1 MENLSKT
8 MNRQQL
14 YELLRLDPRKV
25 ADPVEFWAL
34 YATSFY
40 ERLFAKVDDP
50 DLVEK
55 MYNHLKQSPKLNRKA
70 VEALTFFYKLRMDEL
85 ENPDFWDRQS
95 GKIKENMKAKF
106 VNENNDWE
114 QSRDHL
120 YNRID
125 YDELEKESSG
135 ADLLWRVS
143 ELDQDGRRAIRHW
156 GIWKAANADEAR
168 QLAADH
174 YKNKEMVTTGF
185 YEAREIE
192 QSQLDE
198 ERQRLE
204 RAISDLKLMNESLN
218 ESMSRYCDIYKT
230 NDGKWY
236 MDLANEEYGEWD
248 DCTTYGPFN
257 SEEAADR
264 YLSDNHSNP
273 GGMGV
278 DDSGDREVPTESP
291 NGSRVVNPR
300 SGGGGRMMM
309 GGYGRRW

>member
-1 MENLSKT
+1 

-40 ERLFAKVDDP
+40 ERLFAKIDDTEE
-50 DLVEK
+50 VEEVYQRMK
-55 MYNHLKQSPKLNRKA
+55 RSPKLNRKA

-95 GKIKENMKAKF
+95 GKIKENMKA
-106 VNENNDWE
+106 
-114 QSRDHL
+114 RL
-120 YNRID
+120 
-125 YDELEKESSG
+125 
-135 ADLLWRVS
+135 VS
-143 ELDQDGRRAIRHW
+143 
-156 GIWKAANADEAR
+156 
-168 QLAADH
+168 
-174 YKNKEMVTTGF
+174 
-185 YEAREIE
+185 
-192 QSQLDE
+192 
-198 ERQRLE
+198 
-204 RAISDLKLMNESLN
+204 ESLN

-236 MDLANEEYGEWD
+236 MDLAHEEYGEWD
-248 DCTTYGPFN
+248 DATTYGPFN
-257 SEEAADR
+257 SEEAADK

-291 NGSRVVNPR
+291 NGSRIVNPR
-300 SGGGGRMMM
+300 GGGRGM
-309 GGYGRRW
+309 GGFYSGGYPGRRW

>member
-1 MENLSKT
+1 

-40 ERLFAKVDDP
+40 ERLFAKIDDTEE
-50 DLVEK
+50 VEEAYQRMK
-55 MYNHLKQSPKLNRKA
+55 RNPKLNRRA

-85 ENPDFWDRQS
+85 ENPNFWDIQS
-95 GKIKENMKAKF
+95 GKIKENMKAK
-106 VNENNDWE
+106 
-114 QSRDHL
+114 L
-120 YNRID
+120 
-125 YDELEKESSG
+125 
-135 ADLLWRVS
+135 VS
-143 ELDQDGRRAIRHW
+143 
-156 GIWKAANADEAR
+156 
-168 QLAADH
+168 
-174 YKNKEMVTTGF
+174 
-185 YEAREIE
+185 
-192 QSQLDE
+192 
-198 ERQRLE
+198 
-204 RAISDLKLMNESLN
+204 ESLN

-248 DCTTYGPFN
+248 DATTYGPFN
-257 SEEAADR
+257 SEDAADK